1 MNPFNIAWLVIALPL
16 LGFLFHAFF
25 GKMVGKRIVG
35 IVGSLLVFGSF
46 GIGLHLLSLLLQRP
60 DHDRQVIST
69 MADWITVGKFH
80 IPFELLIDPLSL
92 LMVLIVTG
100 VGGLIHVYSTGYMA
114 DDQDYARFFTYL
126 NLFISM
132 MLTLVLANNL
142 VLMFV
147 GWEGVGLCSY
157 LLIGF
162 WYNHKA
168 NALAANKAF
177 IVNRVGDFGFMLAIF
192 VAFTMF
198 GTVSFIGTNGQE
210 GMFAKALS
218 MNAAGALSVSGIT
231 ALALLMFFGAT
242 GKSAQ
247 FPLYFWLPDAMA
259 GPTPVSALIHAATMV
274 TAGVVLVTRCHVF
287 FLLAP
292 TAMMTVA
299 IIGAF
304 TAVFAASIA
313 ICQNDIKKVLAYS
326 TVSQIGYM
334 FLACGVGAFATGMF
348 HVTTHAFFKALLFLG
363 AGAVIY
369 SMHHQQDMRVYG
381 GLKTKLKITFTT
393 MMCGWL
399 AICGIPPFA
408 GFFSKD
414 EILAKVYGSHVAGF
428 GNVAVILWAVGL
440 ITAVMT
446 AFYMTRLMSL
456 TFFGEPR
463 WNDKFAEVP
472 VDDSHDASHDH
483 HAAEEPKDAPMSMM
497 VPLMILAVLSVVGG
511 FMGGFALFNI
521 PNLFEAFLEPSAASP
536 ELMGGL
542 AAHLSHNVEL
552 ALVMASIIGAVLG
565 LMIGLA
571 RYKGVPT
578 NERETKGLRG
588 WAARQ
593 YGYDNLITNTL
604 GCKLGNGI
612 GNIMWQWV
620 DATIIDGAVN
630 GIGLVISW
638 VGEQVRKLQ
647 NGRIRDYAM
656 AMMIGAVVL
665 LLWILISGSR
675 VGL

>member
-1 MNPFNIAWLVIALPL
+1 MNPFNTAWLVIALPL

-35 IVGSLLVFGSF
+35 TVGSLLVFGSF

-60 DHDRQVIST
+60 DQDRQIIST
-69 MADWITVGKFH
+69 MADWITVGKLH

-126 NLFISM
+126 NLFIAM

-177 IVNRVGDFGFMLAIF
+177 IVNRIGDFGFMLAIF
-192 VAFTMF
+192 IAFTMF

-218 MNAAGALSVSGIT
+218 MNAAGALSVAGIT
-231 ALALLMFFGAT
+231 TLALLLFFGAT

-299 IIGAF
+299 VIGAF

-381 GLKTKLKITFTT
+381 GLKTKLKITFAT

-414 EILAKVYGSHVAGF
+414 EILAKVYGTQVAGF

-472 VDDSHDASHDH
+472 GDDSHDVSHGH
-483 HAAEEPKDAPMSMM
+483 GAAEDPKDAPMSMM

-511 FMGGFALFNI
+511 FMGGFALFKI
-521 PNLFEAFLEPSAASP
+521 PNLFESFLEPSAATP
-536 ELMGGL
+536 ELMEGL

-565 LMIGLA
+565 LVIGLA

-578 NERETKGLRG
+578 SERETKGIRG
-588 WAARQ
+588 WVARQ
-593 YGYDNLITNTL
+593 YGYDNLITNTI

-612 GNIMWQWV
+612 GHIMWQWV
-620 DATIIDGAVN
+620 DVTIIDGAVN
-630 GIGLVISW
+630 GIGLVTSW

>member
-16 LGFLFHAFF
+16 VGFLFHAFF
-25 GKMVGKRIVG
+25 GKKVGKRAVG
-35 IVGSLLVFGSF
+35 TIGSLMVFGSF
-46 GIGLHLLSLLLQRP
+46 GIGVYLLQLLLQKP
-60 DHDRQVIST
+60 EHGRQVVST
-69 MADWITVGKFH
+69 LADWITVGQFR

-114 DDQDYARFFTYL
+114 DDEDYARFFTYL
-126 NLFISM
+126 NLFIAM

-162 WYNHKA
+162 WYKEKA

-198 GTVSFIGTNGQE
+198 GTVTFIGSNGLI
-210 GMFAKALS
+210 GMFDKALT
-218 MNAAGALSVSGIT
+218 MHAAGALSAAGIT
-231 ALALLMFFGAT
+231 TLALLMFLGAT

-274 TAGVVLVTRCHVF
+274 TGGVVLVTRCHVF
-287 FLLAP
+287 FLLSP
-292 TAMMTVA
+292 TAMTIVA
-299 IIGAF
+299 VVGAF
-304 TAVFAASIA
+304 TAIYAATIA
-313 ICQNDIKKVLAYS
+313 MCQNDIKKVLAFS

-381 GLKTKLKITFTT
+381 GLKDKLKVTYAT
-393 MMCGWL
+393 MLCGWL

-414 EILAKVYGSHVAGF
+414 EILTKAYSANMAGCR
-428 GNVAVILWAVGL
+428 NVAEILWAIGL
-440 ITAVMT
+440 VTAVMT
-446 AFYMTRLMSL
+446 AFYMTRMMSL
-456 TFFGEPR
+456 TFLGKPR

-472 VDDSHDASHDH
+472 VDHEHGA
-483 HAAEEPKDAPMSMM
+483 HAMTDPKEAPKSMLI
-497 VPLMILAVLSVVGG
+497 PLMILAVLSVVGG
-511 FMGGFALFNI
+511 FMGGFALLNL
-521 PNLFEAFLEPSAASP
+521 PNKFEAFMEPSAATP
-536 ELMGGL
+536 ELMSGL
-542 AAHLSHNVEL
+542 YMPLSHGVEL
-552 ALVMASIIGAVLG
+552 GLVMASVVGALLG
-565 LMIGLA
+565 LVIGLR
-571 RYKGVPT
+571 RYKDIPS
-578 NERETKGLRG
+578 NERETKGLRKWVG
-588 WAARQ
+588 RQ
-593 YGYDNLITNTL
+593 YGYDNLLTNTI

-612 GNIMWQWV
+612 CFIIWQWV

-630 GIGLVISW
+630 GVGMITSA
-638 VGEQVRKLQ
+638 VGEQLRKLQ
-647 NGRIRDYAM
+647 NGRVRDYAM
-656 AMMIGAVVL
+656 ATMIGAVVL
-665 LLWILISGSR
+665 LLWLLISGSR
-675 VGL
+675 GGL